1 MGRWARAL
9 LAVLLGNLA
18 YFMLMPR
25 LPLAARHVP
34 FRLDLGLLVDCCLC
48 TAVFLL
54 LSLAWRR
61 RG

>member
-1 MGRWARAL
+1 VGRWARAL